1 MTMHDTRVVSLR
13 LSKEGFGT
21 VKEIEE
27 MPSDMVLDALEY
39 AGFLTEW
46 QQTFVEINKEKD

>member
-1 MTMHDTRVVSLR
+1 MDDTRVVSLR

-39 AGFLTEW
+39 AGFLTDW
-46 QQTFVEINKEKD
+46 QQTFVEINKEKAS